1 MRVFTCRDVEALPVD
16 GKAVGSLIDGEGV
29 AFSLER
35 GRPAHHLL
43 PSGIRP
49 NIGGRKENDSKGT
62 KKHQI
67 TGKKMGRG

>member
-1 MRVFTCRDVEALPVD
+1 MARRDVEALPVD

-35 GRPAHHLL
+35 GRPAHDLL

-49 NIGGRKENDSKGT
+49 NIGGRKENNSKGT
-62 KKHQI
+62 KKHQVAG
-67 TGKKMGRG
+67 TQVGRG